1 MFENFTNISVNDP
14 YVSHTAM
21 NIWPLR
27 GRPKKKNMKKIL
39 IADDEHKIIMT
50 LEYAFKKAGYEVFIA
65 RDGSEVLE
73 LLKTEIPDMIL
84 LDIMM
89 PNVDGY
95 TTLSEIKKDKNLNGI
110 KVILLSAKS
119 GEADIKKGLELGA
132 DDYITKPYSIKKLTE
147 RVEELLADKK

>member
-1 MFENFTNISVNDP
+1 
-14 YVSHTAM
+14 
-21 NIWPLR
+21 
-27 GRPKKKNMKKIL
+27 MKKIL

-73 LLKTEIPDMIL
+73 LLKTEVPDVIL

-89 PNVDGY
+89 PNIDGY
-95 TTLSEIKKDKNLNGI
+95 TTLTEIKKNKNLAKT
-110 KVILLSAKS
+110 KVIFLSAKT
-119 GEADIKKGLELGA
+119 GEADIKKGLDLGA

-147 RVEELLADKK
+147 RVEELLNDK